1 MKNYEE
7 ETITMFEDLKLILQE
22 DRKNDVKNEIIYEKI
37 SSLLDKMLVFLK
49 DGGSS
54 DSKFFQDMSTIIDE
68 EVCKLEAE
76 GIFN

>member
-7 ETITMFEDLKLILQE
+7 KTITIFENLKLILQE
-22 DRKNDVKNEIIYEKI
+22 DRKNDIKNEIIYEKI

-54 DSKFFQDMSTIIDE
+54 DSKFFQDMSIVIDE